1 MSKVKVVSI
10 RKDISGNTTK
20 RLMFTPKRSSVVMA
34 GLRASDSMSL
44 TVSGEHDV
52 QQGDEIY
59 YIQDVVDTKNLRGIW
74 NFYGGFRDES
84 GFEQDDI
91 NSSPYVVKD
100 CVGDMS
106 SDEANV
112 GFKFVG
118 HYKHYIN
125 TSNDD
130 GIEIT
135 KKYIGDSNSNPPIID
150 LSGSFEVFLQFF
162 NKYSTSSNVYQTLV
176 DNYDTANSKGFRV
189 EVNMSTNAVRI
200 TANTGAGAD
209 NVITYTN
216 STTIGSPTL
225 LRITRQG
232 GVFRL
237 HINNDEK
244 TITNSSYSGDLNT
257 TTNMHFFKQYN
268 QSTGYVASTGCKIY
282 PLQFRFYNTVLEES
296 EAKLIYIS
304 KPQTMTMKFGGKV
317 WKVDDKGSNKK
328 ISCIS
333 FSKEIFD
340 TEITT
345 STFAADT
352 ELLYR
357 AQSTTA
363 QFGKREGN
371 VFFSHPTAS
380 KDPKIY
386 AIIRSILKEL
396 TDDIYVYYE
405 DHPSRNIQ
413 GIFIAT
419 GSFLSILKALF
430 MLDPDVHTFG
440 ITPRKI
446 LVINET
452 SHLNNV
458 VSDHTFNLIGS
469 GKDDTNTANSIYVTG
484 QLKHL
489 SYVKSYTKTT
499 AANDWTTPF
508 TLGSADY
515 WVANIERIT
524 KVTRDGIE
532 ISELDPSEDYYGLT
546 ANKYRL
552 DTTNNKVSVFST
564 DANSHVYVFSY
575 VYNDSSNPSGSL
587 VQYKSDSNSISQNGL
602 YHRNI
607 SVPQIGHGFDIIT
620 FKNNYIA
627 DNKNI
632 NTRVDASRQSLVNS
646 LVVGQKVYVHYLTK
660 GIGTISN
667 GVITP
672 LSMTVKSIEYSYP
685 EGITKISLGEYAFSG
700 YDVEKQ
706 TIDSISGIDINT
718 SVSRTTY

>member
-10 RKDISGNTTK
+10 RKGTTNNITK
-20 RLMFTPKRSSVVMA
+20 RLMFTPKRANVVMA

-84 GFEQDDI
+84 GFEQDDV

-118 HYKHYIN
+118 HYKHKID
-125 TSNDD
+125 SIGDD

-135 KKYIGDSNSNPPIID
+135 KKYIGDSNLNPPIID
-150 LSGSFEVFLQFF
+150 LSGNFEVFLQFF
-162 NKYSTSSNVYQTLV
+162 NKSSSNIYQTLV

-189 EVNMSTNAVRI
+189 EVNMSTNVVRI
-200 TANTGAGAD
+200 TANTGSGAD

-237 HINNDEK
+237 QINNDEK
-244 TITNSSYSGDLNT
+244 TITSSSYSGDLNT

-268 QSTGYVASTGCKIY
+268 QSTGYVGSTGCFIY

-317 WKVDDKGSNKK
+317 WKVNDKGSNKK

-340 TEITT
+340 TEISST
-345 STFAADT
+345 TFAADT
-352 ELLYR
+352 ELLYK
-357 AQSTTA
+357 AQSTTL

-371 VFFSHPTAS
+371 IFFAHPTALE
-380 KDPKIY
+380 DPKIY
-386 AIIRSILKEL
+386 AIIKSILKEL

-405 DHPSRNIQ
+405 DNPSRNIQ
-413 GIFIAT
+413 EIFIAT
-419 GSFLSILKALF
+419 GSFLNILKALF
-430 MLDPDVHTFG
+430 MMDPDVHTFG

-446 LVINET
+446 LVINVT

-484 QLKHL
+484 ALKHIPR
-489 SYVKSYTKTT
+489 VKSYTVTT
-499 AANDWTTPF
+499 AANDWATPF
-508 TLGSADY
+508 TLQSADY
-515 WVANIERIT
+515 FIANIERVT
-524 KVTRDGIE
+524 KVTRDGVE
-532 ISELDPSEDYYGLT
+532 ISELVGSENYYGLT
-546 ANKYRL
+546 GNRYRV

-564 DANSHVYVFSY
+564 DANSHTYIFSY
-575 VYNDSSNPSGSL
+575 VYNTSSNPSASL
-587 VQYKSDSNSISQNGL
+587 IQYKSDPYSISQNGL

-607 SVPQIGHGFDIIT
+607 SVPQLGHGHDLIT
-620 FKNNYIA
+620 FKTNYIA

-632 NTRVDASRQSLVNS
+632 NTRVDAFRQSLVNS

-660 GIGTISN
+660 GIGTISS

-672 LSMTVKSIEYSYP
+672 LSMTVKSIEYAYP
-685 EGITKISLGEYAFSG
+685 EGTTKVSLGEYAFSG

>member
-10 RKDISGNTTK
+10 RKDGSNNITD
-20 RLMFTPKRSSVVMA
+20 RLMFTPKRASVVMA

-59 YIQDVVDTKNLRGIW
+59 YIQDVIDTKNLRGIW

-84 GFEQDDI
+84 GFEQDDV

-106 SDEANV
+106 STESNV
-112 GFKFVG
+112 GFKFTG
-118 HYKHYIN
+118 HYKHEIN
-125 TSNDD
+125 SISDD

-135 KKYIGDSNSNPPIID
+135 KKYVGGINSNPPIID
-150 LSGSFEVFLQFF
+150 LSGNFDVFLQFF
-162 NKYSTSSNVYQTLV
+162 NKTSSNIYQTLV

-189 EVNMSTNAVRI
+189 EVNMSTNVVRI
-200 TANTGAGAD
+200 TANTGSGAD

-216 STTIGSPTL
+216 ATTIGSPTL

-244 TITNSSYSGDLNT
+244 TITSSSYSGDLNT

-268 QSTGYVASTGCKIY
+268 QSTGYVASTGCHIY

-317 WKVDDKGSNKK
+317 WKVNDKGSNKK

-340 TEITT
+340 TEISST
-345 STFAADT
+345 TFAADS
-352 ELLYR
+352 ELLYK

-371 VFFSHPTAS
+371 IFFAHPTAT

-386 AIIRSILKEL
+386 AVIKSIMKEL

-413 GIFIAT
+413 EIFIAT
-419 GSFLSILKALF
+419 GSFLNILKALF
-430 MLDPDVHTFG
+430 MMDPDVHTFG

-458 VSDHTFNLIGS
+458 VSDNTFNLIGS

-484 QLKHL
+484 ALKHL

-499 AANDWTTPF
+499 AASDWATPF
-508 TLGSADY
+508 TLQSADY
-515 WVANIERIT
+515 WIANIERVT
-524 KVTRDGIE
+524 KVTRDGVE
-532 ISELDPSEDYYGLT
+532 IDELVGSENYYGLT

-564 DANSHVYVFSY
+564 DANSHVYIFSY
-575 VYNDSSNPSGSL
+575 VYNTSSNPAASL
-587 VQYKSDSNSISQNGL
+587 IQYKSDPTSISQNGL

-607 SVPQIGHGFDIIT
+607 SVPQIGHGHDIIT

-632 NTRVDASRQSLVNS
+632 NTRVDAFRQSLVNS

-685 EGITKISLGEYAFSG
+685 EGMTKVSLGEYSFSG

>member
-10 RKDISGNTTK
+10 RKDGSGNTTK
-20 RLMFTPKRSSVVMA
+20 RLMFTPKRASVVMA

-84 GFEQDDI
+84 GFEQDDV

-118 HYKHYIN
+118 HYKHKI
-125 TSNDD
+125 TSTSYD

-135 KKYIGDSNSNPPIID
+135 KKYIGDSNSNPSIID
-150 LSGSFEVFLQFF
+150 LSGNFDVFLQFF
-162 NKYSTSSNVYQTLV
+162 NKSSSNIYQTLV

-189 EVNMSTNAVRI
+189 EVNMSTNVVRI
-200 TANTGAGAD
+200 TANTGSGAD

-216 STTIGSPTL
+216 ATTIGSPTL

-237 HINNDEK
+237 QINNDEK
-244 TITNSSYSGDLNT
+244 TITSSSYSGDLNT

-268 QSTGYVASTGCKIY
+268 QSTGYVGSTGCFIY

-317 WKVDDKGSNKK
+317 WKVNDKGSNKK

-352 ELLYR
+352 ELLYK
-357 AQSTTA
+357 AQSTTL

-371 VFFSHPTAS
+371 VFFSHPTAL

-405 DHPSRNIQ
+405 DHPSTNIQ

-458 VSDHTFNLIGS
+458 VSDHTFNLVGS

-489 SYVKSYTKTT
+489 SRVKSYTKTT
-499 AANDWTTPF
+499 AANDWATPF
-508 TLGSADY
+508 TLESADY
-515 WVANIERIT
+515 FVANIERIT

-587 VQYKSDSNSISQNGL
+587 VQYKSDPTSISQNGL

-632 NTRVDASRQSLVNS
+632 NTRVDAFRQSLVNS

-660 GIGTISN
+660 GIGTISS

-672 LSMTVKSIEYSYP
+672 LSMTVKSIEYAYP
-685 EGITKISLGEYAFSG
+685 EGTTKVSLGEYSFSG